1 MSAVTL
7 AFEGTKEEVNRQEK
21 FTYKVAKK
29 YHGMKA
35 GEQNGIR
42 GYFLTF
48 MIAYIRDFVS

>member
-35 GEQNGIR
+35 GE
-42 GYFLTF
+42 
-48 MIAYIRDFVS
+48 